1 MRKQSMFALFVHG
14 QDKLKQLLDSDPSWE
29 LRIKEQMPGRPTT
42 IEFTYSKK
50 DTMYFLNFTGCD
62 NDKSVMVDAR
72 LPWSAVTDLKIK
84 LREKTM
90 EVVQADGTTLKWPL
104 ELIITRHT
112 THIAIAITENPAD
125 TATLDCILVAIVNAI
140 KKGM

>member
-1 MRKQSMFALFVHG
+1 MFALFVHG

-29 LRIKEQMPGRPTT
+29 LTMREWMPATLAT
-42 IEFTYSKK
+42 VEFKYSMK
-50 DTMYFLNFTGCD
+50 DTTYMVELTGCSSD
-62 NDKSVMVDAR
+62 NSVMVDAR

-104 ELIITRHT
+104 ELVVTRST
-112 THIAIAITENPAD
+112 AHIAIMTAD
-125 TATLDCILVAIVNAI
+125 PTDAATLDCILVAIVNAI

>member
-1 MRKQSMFALFVHG
+1 MFALFVHG

-29 LRIKEQMPGRPTT
+29 LRIEEQVPGIPTT
-42 IEFTYSKK
+42 IEFRYSKK
-50 DTMYFLNFTGCD
+50 DTTYFVELTGCED
-62 NDKSVMVDAR
+62 DKSVMVDAR

-90 EVVQADGTTLKWPL
+90 EVVQDDGTTLKWPL
-104 ELIITRHT
+104 ELIVTRST
-112 THIAIAITENPAD
+112 AHIAIVTAD
-125 TATLDCILVAIVNAI
+125 PTDAATLDCILVAFVNAI

>member
-1 MRKQSMFALFVHG
+1 MFALFVHG
-14 QDKLKQLLDSDPSWE
+14 QDKLKQLLSSDPSWE
-29 LRIKEQMPGRPTT
+29 LRIEEQVPGIPITFQFR
-42 IEFTYSKK
+42 YSKK
-50 DTMYFLNFTGCD
+50 DTTYFVRLTWCSSD
-62 NDKSVMVDAR
+62 NSVMVDAR

-104 ELIITRHT
+104 ELIVTRST
-112 THIAIAITENPAD
+112 AHIAIMTAD
-125 TATLDCILVAIVNAI
+125 PTDAATLDCILVALVDAI

>member
-1 MRKQSMFALFVHG
+1 MFALFVHG

-29 LRIKEQMPGRPTT
+29 LRITEQVPGIPTT
-42 IEFTYSKK
+42 IEFRYSKK
-50 DTMYFLNFTGCD
+50 DTTYFVELTGCE

-90 EVVQADGTTLKWPL
+90 EVVQADGTILKWPL
-104 ELIITRHT
+104 ELIVTRST
-112 THIAIAITENPAD
+112 AHIAIMTAD
-125 TATLDCILVAIVNAI
+125 PTDAATLDCILVAIVNAI

>member
-1 MRKQSMFALFVHG
+1 MFALFVHG

-29 LRIKEQMPGRPTT
+29 LRIEEQVPGIPTC
-42 IEFTYSKK
+42 IEFKYSRK
-50 DTMYFLNFTGCD
+50 DTTYFVELTGCED
-62 NDKSVMVDAR
+62 DKSVMVDAR

-84 LREKTM
+84 LRDKTM

-104 ELIITRHT
+104 ELVVTRST
-112 THIAIAITENPAD
+112 AHIAIVTAD
-125 TATLDCILVAIVNAI
+125 PTDAATLDCILVAIVNAI